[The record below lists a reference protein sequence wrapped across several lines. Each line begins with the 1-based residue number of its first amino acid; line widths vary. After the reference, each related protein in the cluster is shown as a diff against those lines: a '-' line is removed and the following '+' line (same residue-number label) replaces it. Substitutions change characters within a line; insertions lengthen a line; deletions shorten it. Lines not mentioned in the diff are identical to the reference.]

1 MSPEMQS
8 YTVEAIVSLLKEAQ
22 PYSFER
28 SSESND
34 RLTRAGLWLCGDLD
48 TIYSFGLEERRLLSR
63 YGVWLL
69 SAVCKPVPDAAK
81 PIIGRLIGALF
92 HWFDTTAHVTDG
104 MPKDSLVIPNHFFI

>member
-1 MSPEMQS
+1 MMPEMQS
-8 YTVEAIVSLLKEAQ
+8 YTVEAAVSLLKEAQ

-28 SSESND
+28 SNESND

-48 TIYSFGLEERRLLSR
+48 SIYCYALEERRLISR

-69 SAVCKPVPDAAK
+69 AALCRPTTDSPKPV
-81 PIIGRLIGALF
+81 IGRLIGALF

-104 MPKDSLVIPNHFFI
+104 TVHAG

>member
-1 MSPEMQS
+1 MPEMQS
-8 YTVEAIVSLLKEAQ
+8 YTVEAAVSLLKEAQ

-28 SSESND
+28 SNESND

-48 TIYSFGLEERRLLSR
+48 SIYCYALEERRLISR

-69 SAVCKPVPDAAK
+69 AALCRPTTDSPKPV
-81 PIIGRLIGALF
+81 IGRLIGALF

-104 MPKDSLVIPNHFFI
+104 TLNEIEYALLNNS

>member
-1 MSPEMQS
+1 MIPETES

-28 SSESND
+28 SNDSND

-48 TIYSFGLEERRLLSR
+48 TIYSYGLEERRLLSR

-69 SAVCKPVPDAAK
+69 SATCKPVEEAPK
-81 PIIGRLIGALF
+81 IIIGRLIGALF

-104 MPKDSLVIPNHFFI
+104 K

>member
-1 MSPEMQS
+1 MNAEMQS
-8 YTVEAIVSLLKEAQ
+8 YAVEAAVSLLKEAQ

-48 TIYSFGLEERRLLSR
+48 NIYCYALEERRLLSR

-69 SAVCKPVPDAAK
+69 SALCRP
-81 PIIGRLIGALF
+81 
-92 HWFDTTAHVTDG
+92 TTEC
-104 MPKDSLVIPNHFFI
+104 PK